1 VQTPLSTDERNMVR
15 SELQA
20 IVRSPN
26 FRSSKR
32 YPAFLTYIVEKTL
45 DGEASELKERTI
57 GIDVFERPADYDTNG
72 DPIVRNT
79 ASEVRRR
86 LSLYNAEAPT
96 DHLVSIHL
104 PAGSYRPELRF
115 ASSSAS
121 ATSASDDA
129 PPLPIAVNINGE
141 ALAKLDAGK
150 RFRMTGLY
158 WLVVFALILIGSLI
172 GWRVSISRV
181 KPLDGFWYDFF
192 NTRNEVMIVIPG
204 QSLPPAGPLPS
215 NWRNNNRNIAIED
228 ASAMERA
235 SGLLALHDI
244 RYRRGLESATTF
256 ADLRNRPVI
265 LIGGRDNQWTMR
277 LLAPLRYHIVD
288 GIVGGLPT
296 FGLAIED
303 AENPQNRWI
312 YNDGK
317 SDDILTKDYA
327 IVARFHDQSTGGV
340 VMVIAGT
347 GRNGTE
353 AAGDFVTSPE
363 FLAEASKR
371 LPSGWQKRNIEIV
384 LQTNVINNETGAPVI
399 VASDA
404 W

>member
-1 VQTPLSTDERNMVR
+1 MVR

-172 GWRVSISRV
+172 GWRVSTSRV
-181 KPLDGFWYDFF
+181 KPLDDVWYDFF
-192 NTRNEVMIVIPG
+192 HTKTEVLIVIPEAP
-204 QSLPPAGPLPS
+204 LPPDIGPVSPDWLK
-215 NWRNNNRNIAIED
+215 NNSNIAIED
-228 ASAMERA
+228 ASAMERT
-235 SGLLALHDI
+235 SGLLSSHDV
-244 RYRRGLESATTF
+244 RYRIRLQSVVTL
-256 ADLRNRPVI
+256 ADLRNGPVI
-265 LIGGRDNQWTMR
+265 LLTGRSNQWTMR

-288 GIVGGLPT
+288 GMVDGGLNIGVT
-296 FGLAIED
+296 IQD
-303 AENPQNRWI
+303 AKNPQNHWT

-317 SDDILTKDYA
+317 PPPLTRDYA
-327 IVARFHDQSTGGV
+327 IVARFHDHSTGSV
-340 VMVIAGT
+340 VMVIAGA

-371 LPSGWQKRNIEIV
+371 LPSGWQKRNFEIV

-399 VASDA
+399 VASDT